1 MSETTNILQ
10 SKAFQPT
17 HSNPSWDRLSL
28 IMPSVYANTMS
39 FYEALQG
46 VIDSVNDT
54 RQDMND
60 LVDWTNE
67 RDDELVQYL
76 NKQIQDF
83 TNANNEFYQKVD
95 NLVQK
100 FITDE
105 TAARE
110 QFEQDITNLVNE
122 YKQYLDEKYA
132 QFTTEITEKFNNL
145 KTQFDAL
152 KTAVDTF
159 MHDMT
164 AAFEAFKQEIR
175 DLVNQYHD
183 ENEQFKTDLEAWKTA
198 TFNYFMGQYDTIKAA
213 LEARLPDIVAE
224 KLPTILADYA
234 GICLYYDPETRKLN
248 VGYAD
253 GLARNGDNKL
263 IATGGGGTGGDTIS
277 AGNGIAITDENGVKR
292 VAVKIGQNL
301 SFSDDGTLNATGG
314 GDTVTAGVGIEVTDV
329 EGGKQISVKKGSATE
344 LGAYKVGSGLEV
356 SEDGTLNA
364 TGGEEVPIATADTV
378 GIVKTGDKTKTG
390 LTISA
395 DGTISINQWTP
406 IDVTKDFEFFDEN
419 MTNVAP
425 LWTLDMHYQPKHIS
439 EAKTLYVRMSQH
451 AIDTLGIPTNASI
464 VNWTPDEAWTYDTT
478 PLIQSIS
485 TDNLL
490 SNSTFKVTISSA
502 HGGSSCTRNGTGTI
516 QFSWQGK
523 ENVSTLQ
530 FKVIKSEMKL
540 DPVHPIS
547 LDGTPI
553 ANNDTFRINVNNWEK
568 DLYITFNM
576 VDGTSISS
584 PTNIRGG
591 GYSYANEGK
600 FEVTNYCMGT
610 AYGTTPNISAD
621 NIADGQVILYIVPDA
636 LGINTKNSLEP
647 VVTFNVEYDA
657 QAIFDTWSIKL
668 SSDTLVN
675 FGSTGIIQINNGVY
689 RGQALVVTV
698 DDEHIL
704 GIDRYNGKSTTMTR
718 GSSKVLYPNRNG
730 TATITVTTPYVS
742 TLNLTKT
749 VTVTENDE
757 MKPHIKVTT
766 NSTQVGDTSR
776 DIANPATVDVGN
788 LAKFSKSQGIIT
800 LWLSNEPSSNY
811 IFINK
816 YTGIIYLND
825 TAIVQQGDGSG
836 AAGGQYGYDFSTATV
851 GDKLKIKY
859 SGNEWR
865 GAYEVIF
872 GEVVE

>member
-1 MSETTNILQ
+1 MMSETTNILQ
-10 SKAFQPT
+10 PKAFQPT

-28 IMPSVYANTMS
+28 ILPSVYANTMS

-54 RQDMND
+54 RQDMNE

-76 NKQIQDF
+76 NRQIEDF

-95 NLVQK
+95 NLVKK

-132 QFTTEITEKFNNL
+132 QFTAEITEKFNTL
-145 KTQFDAL
+145 KNQFDAL

-175 DLVNQYHD
+175 DLIKQYHD
-183 ENEQFKTDLEAWKTA
+183 ENEQFKADLEAWKTA
-198 TFNYFMGQYDTIKAA
+198 TFNYFMGQYDTIKTA

-263 IATGGGGTGGDTIS
+263 IATGGGGAGGDTIS
-277 AGNGIAITDENGVKR
+277 AGNGIAITDVDGTKR
-292 VAVKIGQNL
+292 IAVKIGQNL
-301 SFSDDGTLNATGG
+301 SFS
-314 GDTVTAGVGIEVTDV
+314 
-329 EGGKQISVKKGSATE
+329 
-344 LGAYKVGSGLEV
+344 
-356 SEDGTLNA
+356 EDGTLNA
-364 TGGEEVPIATADTV
+364 TGGAEVPIATANTV

-390 LTISA
+390 LTIAA
-395 DGTISINQWTP
+395 DGTISINKWTP
-406 IDVTKDFEFFDEN
+406 IDVTKDFEFFDSN

-425 LWTLDMHYQPKHIS
+425 LWTLDMHYQPNNDS
-439 EAKTLYVRMSQH
+439 ENKTLYVRMSQD
-451 AIDTLGIPTNASI
+451 AINTLGIPTNASI
-464 VNWTPDEAWTYDTT
+464 INWTPDEAWSYDTT

-485 TDNLL
+485 TSGLL
-490 SNSTFKVTISSA
+490 SNSTFKVTISSPNN
-502 HGGSSCTRNGTGTI
+502 GGTCLRNGTGTI

-547 LDGTPI
+547 IGGTPI
-553 ANNDTFRINVNNWEK
+553 ADNDTFKFNVNNWQK
-568 DLYITFNM
+568 DLRISFNM
-576 VDGTSISS
+576 ADGTSISNWDYID
-584 PTNIRGG
+584 TNKNSWGSESDFQITNDCMYQGT
-591 GYSYANEGK
+591 NEYITGK
-600 FEVTNYCMGT
+600 
-610 AYGTTPNISAD
+610 
-621 NIADGQVILYIVPDA
+621 NIANGQVTFLVIPDA
-636 LGINTKNSLEP
+636 LGINTSSVLEQI
-647 VVTFNVEYDA
+647 VVFNVEYDA
-657 QAIFDTWSIKL
+657 QEIFNTWSISL
-668 SSDTLVN
+668 ASDTLVN
-675 FGSTGIIQINNGVY
+675 FGATGIIQLNIGKYNGA
-689 RGQALVVTV
+689 QLVVTV

-704 GIDRYNGKSTTMTR
+704 GIDRYNGKSTTMGR
-718 GSSKVLYPNRNG
+718 GSSKALYPNRNG

-742 TLNLTKT
+742 TLNMTKT

-757 MKPHIKVTT
+757 MKPHIKITT
-766 NSTQVGDTSR
+766 DSTQVGDTSR

-788 LAKFSKSQGIIT
+788 LAKFSKSQGMIT
-800 LWLSNEPSSNY
+800 FWTSGVPQNSYFSNGYSAVLKIGSTVTRN
-811 IFINK
+811 FA
-816 YTGIIYLND
+816 TGEMF
-825 TAIVQQGDGSG
+825 S
-836 AAGGQYGYDFSTATV
+836 YDFSGYTV
-851 GDKLKIKY
+851 GDKLTIQY
-859 SGNEWR
+859 QGNEWR
-865 GAYEVIF
+865 GAYELIF

>member
-1 MSETTNILQ
+1 MMSETTNILQ
-10 SKAFQPT
+10 PKAFQPT

-28 IMPSVYANTMS
+28 ILPSVYANTMS

-67 RDDELVQYL
+67 RDDELVKYL

-132 QFTTEITEKFNNL
+132 QFTAEITEKFNTL
-145 KTQFDAL
+145 KNQFDAL

-175 DLVNQYHD
+175 DLINQYHD

-224 KLPTILADYA
+224 KLPSILAEYA

-277 AGNGIAITDENGVKR
+277 AGNGIEITDADGTKR

-314 GDTVTAGVGIEVTDV
+314 A
-329 EGGKQISVKKGSATE
+329 
-344 LGAYKVGSGLEV
+344 
-356 SEDGTLNA
+356 
-364 TGGEEVPIATADTV
+364 EVPIATADTV

-406 IDVTKDFEFFDEN
+406 IDVTKDFEFFDKN

-425 LWTLDMHYQPKHIS
+425 LWTLDMHYQPRNRD
-439 EAKTLYVRMSQH
+439 EDKTLYVRMSQN

-464 VNWTPDEAWTYDTT
+464 INWTPDEAWSYDTA
-478 PLIQSIS
+478 PSIQSIS
-485 TDNLL
+485 TSGLL
-490 SNSTFKVTISSA
+490 SNSTFKVTISSTQ
-502 HGGSSCTRNGTGTI
+502 GSKCSRNGTGTI

-547 LDGTPI
+547 IDGTPI
-553 ANNDTFRINVNNWEK
+553 ADNDTFRINANNWQK
-568 DLYITFNM
+568 TMYISFNM
-576 VDGTSISS
+576 ADGTSISNWDYID
-584 PTNIRGG
+584 TNENVWR
-591 GYSYANEGK
+591 NESD
-600 FEVTNYCMGT
+600 FQITNSCVYQSNN
-610 AYGTTPNISAD
+610 YYINSK
-621 NIADGQVILYIVPDA
+621 NIANGQVIFYVIPDA
-636 LGINTKNSLEP
+636 LGINTSSVLEQI
-647 VVTFNVEYDA
+647 VTFNVEYDA
-657 QAIFDTWSIKL
+657 QEIFNTWSINL

-675 FGSTGIIQINNGVY
+675 FGATGIIQLNAGTYNGE
-689 RGQALVVTV
+689 QLVVTV

-704 GIDRYNGKSTTMTR
+704 GIDRYNGKSTTMAR
-718 GSSKVLYPNRNG
+718 GSSKALYPNRNG

-742 TLNLTKT
+742 TLNMTKT

-788 LAKFSKSQGIIT
+788 LAKFSKSQGVIT
-800 LWLSNEPSSNY
+800 FWLSNMPQSNY
-811 IFINK
+811 IGYYR
-816 YTGIIYLND
+816 YTDIIFLND
-825 TAIVQQGDGSG
+825 RSIINSGDGGTPSV
-836 AAGGQYGYDFSTATV
+836 ASYDFTNATV
-851 GDKLKIKY
+851 GDKLKIKWY
-859 SGNEWR
+859 GNDWC
-865 GAYEVIF
+865 GAYELIF

>member
-1 MSETTNILQ
+1 MMSETTNILQ
-10 SKAFQPT
+10 PKAFQPT

-28 IMPSVYANTMS
+28 ILPSVYANTMS

-67 RDDELVQYL
+67 RDDELVKYL

-132 QFTTEITEKFNNL
+132 QFTAEITEKFNTL
-145 KTQFDAL
+145 KNQFDAL

-175 DLVNQYHD
+175 DLINQYHD

-224 KLPTILADYA
+224 KLPSILAEYA

-277 AGNGIAITDENGVKR
+277 AGNGIAITDADGTKRVAVKIGQNLSFSDDGTLNATGGDTISAGNGIAITDESGVKR

-314 GDTVTAGVGIEVTDV
+314 GA
-329 EGGKQISVKKGSATE
+329 
-344 LGAYKVGSGLEV
+344 
-356 SEDGTLNA
+356 
-364 TGGEEVPIATADTV
+364 EVPIATADTV

-406 IDVTKDFEFFDEN
+406 IDVTKDFEFFDKN

-425 LWTLDMHYQPKHIS
+425 LWTLDMHYQPKNSS
-439 EAKTLYVRMSQH
+439 ENKTLYVRMSQD
-451 AIDTLGIPTNASI
+451 AINTLGIPTNASI
-464 VNWTPDEAWTYDTT
+464 INWTPDEAWTYGTAPD
-478 PLIQSIS
+478 IQSIS
-485 TDNLL
+485 TSGLL
-490 SNSTFKVTISSA
+490 SNSTFKVTISSNQ
-502 HGGSSCTRNGTGTI
+502 GTSCLRNGTGTI

-530 FKVIKSEMKL
+530 FKVIKSEFKL

-547 LDGTPI
+547 IDRTPI
-553 ANNDTFRINVNNWEK
+553 ANNDTFKFNLNNWNK
-568 DLYITFNM
+568 NITISFNM
-576 VDGTSISS
+576 ADGTSVSNYDYIQ
-584 PTNIRGG
+584 GG
-591 GYSYANEGK
+591 GYANSNEGK
-600 FEVTNYCMGT
+600 FEITNDCATAQYSSLHFGT
-610 AYGTTPNISAD
+610 K
-621 NIADGQVILYIVPDA
+621 NIANGQVTFQVISDA
-636 LGINTKNSLEP
+636 LGINTSSARESI
-647 VVTFNVEYDA
+647 VTFNVEYDA
-657 QAIFDTWSIKL
+657 QEIFDTWSINL

-675 FGSTGIIQINNGVY
+675 FGATGIIQLNVGTYNGA
-689 RGQALVVTV
+689 QLVVTV

-704 GIDRYNGKSTTMTR
+704 GIDRYNGKSTTIAR
-718 GSSKVLYPNRNG
+718 GSSKALYPNRNG

-742 TLNLTKT
+742 TLNMTKT
-749 VTVTENDE
+749 VTVTNNDE

-788 LAKFSKSQGIIT
+788 LAKFSKSQGVIT
-800 LWLSNEPSSNY
+800 FWLSNMPQSNY
-811 IFINK
+811 IGYGK
-816 YTGIIYLND
+816 YPQIIFLND
-825 TAIVQQGDGSG
+825 TSIIGSE
-836 AAGGQYGYDFSTATV
+836 AGTPSVATYDFTNATV
-851 GDKLKIKY
+851 GDKLKIKWY
-859 SGNEWR
+859 GNDWC
-865 GAYEVIF
+865 GAYELIF

>member
-1 MSETTNILQ
+1 MMSETTNILQ
-10 SKAFQPT
+10 PKAFQPT

-67 RDDELVQYL
+67 RDDELVKYL

-132 QFTTEITEKFNNL
+132 QFTAEITEKFNTL
-145 KTQFDAL
+145 KNQFDAL

-277 AGNGIAITDENGVKR
+277 AGNGIEITDENGVKR

-301 SFSDDGTLNATGG
+301 SFS
-314 GDTVTAGVGIEVTDV
+314 
-329 EGGKQISVKKGSATE
+329 
-344 LGAYKVGSGLEV
+344 
-356 SEDGTLNA
+356 EDGTLNA
-364 TGGEEVPIATADTV
+364 TGGAEVPIATADTV
-378 GIVKTGDKTKTG
+378 GLVKTGDKNKTG
-390 LTISA
+390 LTIAA
-395 DGTISINQWTP
+395 DGTLSINQWTP
-406 IDVTKDFEFFDEN
+406 IDVNKDFEFFDNN

-425 LWTLDMHYQPKHIS
+425 LWTLDMHYQPRNSS
-439 EAKTLYVRMSQH
+439 ENKTLYVRMSQH

-464 VNWTPDEAWTYDTT
+464 INWTPDEAWSYDST

-485 TDNLL
+485 TSGLL
-490 SNSTFKVTISSA
+490 SNSTFKVTISSTQ
-502 HGGSSCTRNGTGTI
+502 GSKCTRNGTGTI

-540 DPVHPIS
+540 DPLHPIS

-553 ANNDTFRINVNNWEK
+553 ANNDTFRINVNNWQK

-576 VDGTSISS
+576 VDGTSISNIS
-584 PTNIRGG
+584 DIRGG
-591 GYSYANEGK
+591 GYSIADEGK
-600 FEVTNYCMGT
+600 FEVTNGCMET
-610 AYGTTPNISAD
+610 AYGTTPNISTD
-621 NIADGQVILYIVPDA
+621 NIANGQVTFYVKPDA
-636 LGINTKNSLEP
+636 LGINNKSVLEQISI
-647 VVTFNVEYDA
+647 FNIEYDA

-675 FGSTGIIQINNGVY
+675 FGATGIIQLNIGRY
-689 RGQALVVTV
+689 DGEQLVVTV

-704 GIDRYNGKSTTMTR
+704 GIDRYNGKSVTISR
-718 GSSKVLYPNRNG
+718 GSSKALYPNRNG

-788 LAKFSKSQGIIT
+788 LAKFSKSQGLIT
-800 LWLSNEPSSNY
+800 FWTTGDPLNY
-811 IFINK
+811 IGSTFDSGLMIGNTTISRWQD
-816 YTGIIYLND
+816 YTKQTLH
-825 TAIVQQGDGSG
+825 
-836 AAGGQYGYDFSTATV
+836 YDFTNTEV
-851 GDKLKIKY
+851 GTKISVEF
-859 SGNEWR
+859 SGNQWR
-865 GAYEVIF
+865 GAYKVIF

>member
-1 MSETTNILQ
+1 MMSETTNILQ
-10 SKAFQPT
+10 PKAFQPT

-28 IMPSVYANTMS
+28 ILPSVYANTMS

-67 RDDELVQYL
+67 RDDELVKYL

-100 FITDE
+100 FIEDE

-132 QFTTEITEKFNNL
+132 QFTAEITEKFNTL
-145 KTQFDAL
+145 KNQFDAL

-175 DLVNQYHD
+175 DLIKQYHD

-263 IATGGGGTGGDTIS
+263 IATGGGGAGGDTIS
-277 AGNGIAITDENGVKR
+277 AGNGIEITDENGVKR

-301 SFSDDGTLNATGG
+301 SFSEDGTLNATGG
-314 GDTVTAGVGIEVTDV
+314 G
-329 EGGKQISVKKGSATE
+329 
-344 LGAYKVGSGLEV
+344 GA
-356 SEDGTLNA
+356 
-364 TGGEEVPIATADTV
+364 EVPIATADTV

-406 IDVTKDFEFFDEN
+406 IDVTKDFEFFDKN

-425 LWTLDMHYQPKHIS
+425 LWTLDMHYQPRNS
-439 EAKTLYVRMSQH
+439 DENKTLYVRMSQN

-464 VNWTPDEAWTYDTT
+464 INWTPDEAWSYDTT
-478 PLIQSIS
+478 PIVQSIS
-485 TDNLL
+485 TSGLL
-490 SNSTFKVTISSA
+490 SNSTFKVTISST
-502 HGGSSCTRNGTGTI
+502 HGSKCTRNGTGTI

-547 LDGTPI
+547 IDGTPI
-553 ANNDTFRINVNNWEK
+553 ADNDTFRINANNWQK
-568 DLYITFNM
+568 DLRISFNM
-576 VDGTSISS
+576 VDGTSISNWDYID
-584 PTNIRGG
+584 TNKNAWLSESRIEITNDCIYQG
-591 GYSYANEGK
+591 
-600 FEVTNYCMGT
+600 TNY
-610 AYGTTPNISAD
+610 YINSKNIV
-621 NIADGQVILYIVPDA
+621 NGQVTFQVIPDV
-636 LGINTKNSLEP
+636 LGINTSSVLEQISI
-647 VVTFNVEYDA
+647 FNVEYDA
-657 QAIFDTWSIKL
+657 QEIFNTWSINL

-675 FGSTGIIQINNGVY
+675 FGATGIIQINSGKYNGA
-689 RGQALVVTV
+689 QLVVTV

-704 GIDRYNGKSTTMTR
+704 GIDRYNGKSTTMAR
-718 GSSKVLYPNRNG
+718 GSSKALYPNRNG

-742 TLNLTKT
+742 TLNMTKT
-749 VTVTENDE
+749 VTVTNNDE

-766 NSTQVGDTSR
+766 DSTQVGDTSR
-776 DIANPATVDVGN
+776 DIANPATVDAGN

-800 LWLSNEPSSNY
+800 LWLYNEPSSNY
-811 IFINK
+811 IFMNK

-836 AAGGQYGYDFSTATV
+836 PVGGQYGHDFSTATV

>member
-76 NKQIQDF
+76 NKQIEDF

-100 FITDE
+100 FIADE

-132 QFTTEITEKFNNL
+132 QFTAEITEKFNTL
-145 KTQFDAL
+145 KNQFDAL

-183 ENEQFKTDLEAWKTA
+183 ENEQFKADLEAWKTA

-263 IATGGGGTGGDTIS
+263 IATGGGGTGGDSVS
-277 AGNGIAITDENGVKR
+277 AGNGIEITDENGVKR

-301 SFSDDGTLNATGG
+301 SFS
-314 GDTVTAGVGIEVTDV
+314 
-329 EGGKQISVKKGSATE
+329 
-344 LGAYKVGSGLEV
+344 
-356 SEDGTLNA
+356 EDGTLNA
-364 TGGEEVPIATADTV
+364 TGGTEVPIATADTV

-406 IDVTKDFEFFDEN
+406 IDVTKDFEFFDSN

-425 LWTLDMHYQPKHIS
+425 LWTLDMHYQPKNS
-439 EAKTLYVRMSQH
+439 NENKTLYVRMSQN

-464 VNWTPDEAWTYDTT
+464 INWTPDEAWTYNTT
-478 PLIQSIS
+478 PRIQSIS

-490 SNSTFKVTISSA
+490 SNSTFKVTISSPV
-502 HGGSSCTRNGTGTI
+502 GGLGNGACLRNGTGTI

-547 LDGTPI
+547 IGGTPVG
-553 ANNDTFRINVNNWEK
+553 NNDTFKFNVNNWDK
-568 DLYITFNM
+568 SLMISFNM
-576 VDGTSISS
+576 TDGTSISD
-584 PTNIRGG
+584 TNNIRDG
-591 GYSYANEGK
+591 GYNYSNEYK
-600 FEVTNYCMGT
+600 TEITNQCSQAGYSGIPT
-610 AYGTTPNISAD
+610 IQSN
-621 NIADGQVILYIVPDA
+621 NIANGQVTIYVIPDG
-636 LGINTKNSLEP
+636 LGISTSSSQMPLI
-647 VVTFNVEYDA
+647 TFNVEYDA
-657 QAIFDTWSIKL
+657 QEIFNTWSIKL

-675 FGSTGIIQINNGVY
+675 FGATGIIQLNTGRYNGTK
-689 RGQALVVTV
+689 LVVTV

-704 GIDRYNGKSTTMTR
+704 GIGRYNGQSTTMSR
-718 GSSKVLYPNRNG
+718 GDSKALYPNRNG

-742 TLNLTKT
+742 TLNMTKT
-749 VTVTENDE
+749 VTVTENNE

-766 NSTQVGDTSR
+766 DSTQVGDTSR

-800 LWLSNEPSSNY
+800 LWLYNEPSSNY
-811 IFINK
+811 IFMNK

-825 TAIVQQGDGSG
+825 RAIVQQGEGSG
-836 AAGGQYGYDFSTATV
+836 PVGGQYGYDFSTATV

-859 SGNEWR
+859 AGNEWR
-865 GAYEVIF
+865 GAYEIIF

>member
-1 MSETTNILQ
+1 MMSETTNILQ
-10 SKAFQPT
+10 PKAFQPT

-28 IMPSVYANTMS
+28 ILPSVYANTMS

-54 RQDMND
+54 RQDMNE

-67 RDDELVQYL
+67 RDDELVKYL
-76 NKQIQDF
+76 NKQIEDF

-132 QFTTEITEKFNNL
+132 QFTAEITEKFNTL
-145 KTQFDAL
+145 KNQFDAL

-183 ENEQFKTDLEAWKTA
+183 ENEQFKSDLEAWKTA
-198 TFNYFMGQYDTIKAA
+198 TFNYFMGQYDTIKTA

-263 IATGGGGTGGDTIS
+263 IATGGGGAGGDTIS

-301 SFSDDGTLNATGG
+301 NF
-314 GDTVTAGVGIEVTDV
+314 
-329 EGGKQISVKKGSATE
+329 
-344 LGAYKVGSGLEV
+344 

-364 TGGEEVPIATADTV
+364 TGGAEVPIATADTV
-378 GIVKTGDKTKTG
+378 GIVKTGDKNKTG
-390 LTISA
+390 LTIAA
-395 DGTISINQWTP
+395 DGTLSINQWTP
-406 IDVTKDFEFFDEN
+406 IDVNKDFEFFDSN

-425 LWTLDMHYQPKHIS
+425 LWTLDMHYQPRNND
-439 EAKTLYVRMSQH
+439 ENKTLYVRMSQD
-451 AIDTLGIPTNASI
+451 AINTLGIPTNASI
-464 VNWTPDEAWTYDTT
+464 INWTPDEAWNYTTT
-478 PLIQSIS
+478 PVVQNIK

-490 SNSTFKVTISSA
+490 SNSTFKVTISSPSS
-502 HGGSSCTRNGTGTI
+502 GGNTLRNGTGTI

-547 LDGTPI
+547 IDGTPI
-553 ANNDTFRINVNNWEK
+553 ANNDTFRINANNWQK
-568 DLYITFNM
+568 DFYITFNM
-576 VDGTSISS
+576 VDGTSISN
-584 PTNIRGG
+584 TTHIRAG
-591 GYSYANEGK
+591 GYSYAQEGK
-600 FEVTNYCMGT
+600 FEVTNSCMKT
-610 AYGTTPNISAD
+610 AYGTTPNISTGD
-621 NIADGQVILYIVPDA
+621 IANGQVILYIVPDA
-636 LGINTKNSLEP
+636 LGINTSSSQEQI
-647 VVTFNVEYDA
+647 VIFNIEYDT
-657 QAIFDTWSIKL
+657 QEIFNTWSIKL
-668 SSDTLVN
+668 SSDTLIN
-675 FGSTGIIQINNGVY
+675 FGTTGLIQLDIGKY
-689 RGQALVVTV
+689 MGAQLVVTV

-704 GIDRYNGKSTTMTR
+704 GIDRYNGKSTTMAR
-718 GSSKVLYPNRNG
+718 GSSKALYPNRNG

-742 TLNLTKT
+742 TLNMTKT
-749 VTVTENDE
+749 VTVTNNEE
-757 MKPHIKVTT
+757 MKPHVKITT
-766 NSTQVGDTSR
+766 DSTQVGDTSR

-800 LWLSNEPSSNY
+800 FWTSPLPQNNY
-811 IFINK
+811 FQDSDNSTLKI
-816 YTGIIYLND
+816 
-825 TAIVQQGDGSG
+825 GSTVNRRFNG
-836 AAGGQYGYDFSTATV
+836 RVNITMSYDFSTFNV
-851 GDKLKIKY
+851 GDKLSIHYK
-859 SGNEWR
+859 GNEWR
-865 GAYEVIF
+865 GAYEIIF

>member
-1 MSETTNILQ
+1 MSETKNILQ

-60 LVDWTNE
+60 LVDWTNQ

-76 NKQIQDF
+76 NKQIEDF

-132 QFTTEITEKFNNL
+132 QFTAEITEKFNNL

-198 TFNYFMGQYDTIKAA
+198 TFNYFMGQYDTIKTA

-263 IATGGGGTGGDTIS
+263 IATGSGGTGGDTIS
-277 AGNGIAITDENGVKR
+277 AGNGIEITDENGVKR

-301 SFSDDGTLNATGG
+301 SFS
-314 GDTVTAGVGIEVTDV
+314 
-329 EGGKQISVKKGSATE
+329 
-344 LGAYKVGSGLEV
+344 
-356 SEDGTLNA
+356 EDGTLNA
-364 TGGEEVPIATADTV
+364 TGGAEVPIATADTV
-378 GIVKTGDKTKTG
+378 GLVKTGDKNKTG

-406 IDVTKDFEFFDEN
+406 IDVIKDFEFFDSN

-425 LWTLDMHYQPKHIS
+425 LWTLDMHYQPKNKS
-439 EAKTLYVRMSQH
+439 ENKTLYVRMSQH

-464 VNWTPDEAWTYDTT
+464 INWTPDEAWAYDTT

-485 TDNLL
+485 TSGLL
-490 SNSTFKVTISSA
+490 SNSTFKVTVESTD
-502 HGGSSCTRNGTGTI
+502 GSKCTRNGTGTI

-547 LDGTPI
+547 IDGTPI
-553 ANNDTFRINVNNWEK
+553 ANNDTFRINANNWQK
-568 DLYITFNM
+568 DLRISFNM
-576 VDGTSISS
+576 TDGTSISNWDYIDNNKNAWNTES
-584 PTNIRGG
+584 RIEITNDCA
-591 GYSYANEGK
+591 YQD
-600 FEVTNYCMGT
+600 TNDYIT
-610 AYGTTPNISAD
+610 SK
-621 NIADGQVILYIVPDA
+621 NIANGQVIFSVIPDA
-636 LGINTKNSLEP
+636 LGINTTNTLEQII
-647 VVTFNVEYDA
+647 TFNVEYDA
-657 QAIFDTWSIKL
+657 QEIFNTWSIKL

-675 FGSTGIIQINNGVY
+675 FGATGLIQIDNGRY
-689 RGQALVVTV
+689 NGQALVVTV

-718 GSSKVLYPNRNG
+718 GSSKALYPNRNG

-742 TLNLTKT
+742 TLNMTKT
-749 VTVTENDE
+749 VTVTNNDE
-757 MKPHIKVTT
+757 MKPHYKITT
-766 NSTQVGDTSR
+766 DSTQVGDTSR
-776 DIANPATVDVGN
+776 DVANPATVDVGN
-788 LAKFSKSQGIIT
+788 LAKFSKAQGMIT
-800 LWLSNEPSSNY
+800 FWTTAVPSLNY
-811 IFINK
+811 LDVP
-816 YTGIIYLND
+816 GIGRGNTLYVGQTVITRNSTD
-825 TAIVQQGDGSG
+825 TVS
-836 AAGGQYGYDFSTATV
+836 YDFTNIEIGT
-851 GDKLKIKY
+851 KLKLTY
-859 SGNEWR
+859 QGNEWR
-865 GAYEVIF
+865 GAYEIIF

>member
-1 MSETTNILQ
+1 MMSETTNILQ
-10 SKAFQPT
+10 PKAFQPT

-67 RDDELVQYL
+67 RDDELVKYL

-100 FITDE
+100 FISDE

-132 QFTTEITEKFNNL
+132 QFTAEITEKFNTL
-145 KTQFDAL
+145 KNQFDAL

-253 GLARNGDNKL
+253 GLARNGENKL
-263 IATGGGGTGGDTIS
+263 IVTSGGGAGGDSVS
-277 AGNGIAITDENGVKR
+277 AGNGIAITDIEGTKHI
-292 VAVKIGQNL
+292 AVKIGQNL

-314 GDTVTAGVGIEVTDV
+314 DTVSAGNGIAITDENGTKRV
-329 EGGKQISVKKGSATE
+329 AVKIGQNLSF
-344 LGAYKVGSGLEV
+344 

-364 TGGEEVPIATADTV
+364 TGGAEVPIATADTV
-378 GIVKTGDKTKTG
+378 GLVKTGDKTKTG
-390 LTISA
+390 LTIAA

-406 IDVTKDFEFFDEN
+406 IDVTKDFEFFDSN
-419 MTNVAP
+419 MSNVAP
-425 LWTLDMHYQPKHIS
+425 LWTLDMHYQPKHES
-439 EAKTLYVRMSQH
+439 EVKTLYVRMSQN

-464 VNWTPDEAWTYDTT
+464 INWTPDEAWTYNTT
-478 PLIQSIS
+478 PVVQSIS
-485 TDNLL
+485 TSGLL
-490 SNSTFKVTISSA
+490 SNSTFKVTVSST

-547 LDGTPI
+547 LGETPI
-553 ANNDTFRINVNNWEK
+553 ANNDAIKFNVNNWEK
-568 DLYITFNM
+568 DLILSFNM
-576 VDGTSISS
+576 ADGTSIVNIK
-584 PTNIRGG
+584 NIRGG
-591 GYSYANEGK
+591 GYAVAAEGK
-600 FEVTNYCMGT
+600 FDITNDC
-610 AYGTTPNISAD
+610 ADAHYGSETTYFGSK
-621 NIADGQVILYIVPDA
+621 NIANGQVIFSVIPDA
-636 LGINTKNSLEP
+636 LGINTGNALEQIS
-647 VVTFNVEYDA
+647 VFNVQYDA
-657 QAIFDTWSIKL
+657 QEIFNTWSIKL

-675 FGSTGIIQINNGVY
+675 FGSTGIIQLNTGRYI
-689 RGQALVVTV
+689 GQALVVTV

-704 GIDRYNGKSTTMTR
+704 GIDRYNGKSTTMSR
-718 GSSKVLYPNRNG
+718 GSSKALYPNRNG

-742 TLNLTKT
+742 TLNMTKT

-757 MKPHIKVTT
+757 MKPHVKITT
-766 NSTQVGDTSR
+766 DSTQVGDTSR
-776 DIANPATVDVGN
+776 DIANPATVDIGN
-788 LAKFSKSQGIIT
+788 LAKFSKSQGVIT
-800 LWLSNEPSSNY
+800 FWTTGEPVTYISSTFDSGLKIGNTTISRWQDGTRQTLS
-811 IFINK
+811 
-816 YTGIIYLND
+816 
-825 TAIVQQGDGSG
+825 
-836 AAGGQYGYDFSTATV
+836 YDFTNTEV
-851 GDKLKIKY
+851 GTKISVVF

-865 GAYEVIF
+865 GGYNIII

>member
-1 MSETTNILQ
+1 MMSETTNILQ
-10 SKAFQPT
+10 PKAFQPT

-28 IMPSVYANTMS
+28 ILPSVYANTMS

-54 RQDMND
+54 RQDMNE

-67 RDDELVQYL
+67 RDDELVKYL

-100 FITDE
+100 FIEDE

-132 QFTTEITEKFNNL
+132 QFTAEITEKFNTL
-145 KTQFDAL
+145 KNQFDAL

-175 DLVNQYHD
+175 DLIKQYHD

-263 IATGGGGTGGDTIS
+263 IATGGGGAGGDTISAGNGIEITDMNGTKRVAVKIGQNLSFSEDGTLNATGGDSIS
-277 AGNGIAITDENGVKR
+277 AGNGIAITDESGVKR

-314 GDTVTAGVGIEVTDV
+314 A
-329 EGGKQISVKKGSATE
+329 
-344 LGAYKVGSGLEV
+344 
-356 SEDGTLNA
+356 
-364 TGGEEVPIATADTV
+364 EVPIATADTV

-406 IDVTKDFEFFDEN
+406 IDVTKDFEFFDKN
-419 MTNVAP
+419 MNNVAP
-425 LWTLDMHYQPKHIS
+425 LWTLDMHYQPRNDN
-439 EAKTLYVRMSQH
+439 ENKTLYVRMSQN

-464 VNWTPDEAWTYDTT
+464 VNWTPDEAWLYDTA
-478 PLIQSIS
+478 PIVQSIS
-485 TDNLL
+485 TSGLL
-490 SNSTFKVTISSA
+490 SNSTFKVIISCPQ
-502 HGGSSCTRNGTGTI
+502 GSSCIRNGTGTI

-530 FKVIKSEMKL
+530 FKVIKSEFKL

-547 LDGTPI
+547 IDRIPI
-553 ANNDTFRINVNNWEK
+553 ADNDTFKFNANNWNRN
-568 DLYITFNM
+568 LSISYNM
-576 VDGTSISS
+576 ADGTSVSDFDY
-584 PTNIRGG
+584 IRGG
-591 GYSYANEGK
+591 GYAYSSEGR
-600 FEVTNYCMGT
+600 FEITNDCVIAVYSSLSFS
-610 AYGTTPNISAD
+610 PK
-621 NIADGQVILYIVPDA
+621 NIANGQVIFQIIPDA
-636 LGINTKNSLEP
+636 LGINTTNSLETI
-647 VVTFNVEYDA
+647 VTFNVEYDA
-657 QAIFDTWSIKL
+657 QEIFDTWSIKL

-675 FGSTGIIQINNGVY
+675 FGATGIIQLNIGAYNGA
-689 RGQALVVTV
+689 QLIVTV
-698 DDEHIL
+698 DNEHIL
-704 GIDRYNGKSTTMTR
+704 GIDRYNGKSTTISR
-718 GSSKVLYPNRNG
+718 GLSKALYPNRNG

-742 TLNLTKT
+742 TLNMTKT
-749 VTVTENDE
+749 VTVTNNDE

-766 NSTQVGDTSR
+766 DSTQVGDTSR

-800 LWLSNEPSSNY
+800 FWTSPMPQNGYFDDRDSTVLKIGNTVNRQ
-811 IFINK
+811 FNGRVNV
-816 YTGIIYLND
+816 TMN
-825 TAIVQQGDGSG
+825 
-836 AAGGQYGYDFSTATV
+836 YDFSTFTV
-851 GDKLKIKY
+851 GDKLSIKY
-859 SGNEWR
+859 EGNQWR

>member
-1 MSETTNILQ
+1 MMSETTNILQ
-10 SKAFQPT
+10 PKAFQPT

-28 IMPSVYANTMS
+28 ILPSVYANTMS

-67 RDDELVQYL
+67 RDDELVKYL

-132 QFTTEITEKFNNL
+132 QFTAEITEKFNTL
-145 KTQFDAL
+145 KNQFDAL

-175 DLVNQYHD
+175 DLINQYHD

-224 KLPTILADYA
+224 KLPSILAEYA

-277 AGNGIAITDENGVKR
+277 AGNGIEITDADGTKR

-314 GDTVTAGVGIEVTDV
+314 A
-329 EGGKQISVKKGSATE
+329 
-344 LGAYKVGSGLEV
+344 
-356 SEDGTLNA
+356 
-364 TGGEEVPIATADTV
+364 EVPIATADTV

-406 IDVTKDFEFFDEN
+406 IDVTKDFEFFDKN

-425 LWTLDMHYQPKHIS
+425 LWTLDMHYQPKNSS
-439 EAKTLYVRMSQH
+439 ENKTLYVRMSQD
-451 AIDTLGIPTNASI
+451 AINTLGIPTNASI
-464 VNWTPDEAWTYDTT
+464 INWTPDEAWTYETT
-478 PLIQSIS
+478 PRVQSIS
-485 TDNLL
+485 TSGLL
-490 SNSTFKVTISSA
+490 SNSTFKVTISSPQGA
-502 HGGSSCTRNGTGTI
+502 LGDGACMRNGTGTI

-547 LDGTPI
+547 IAGTPI
-553 ANNDTFRINVNNWEK
+553 ADNDTFKFNLNNWQK
-568 DLYITFNM
+568 TIQIAYNM
-576 VDGTSISS
+576 ADGTSISNTKDVNNGNYGS
-584 PTNIRGG
+584 SEIKSETTNQCAQIGTVG
-591 GYSYANEGK
+591 TLSISSNDIAN
-600 FEVTNYCMGT
+600 
-610 AYGTTPNISAD
+610 
-621 NIADGQVILYIVPDA
+621 GQVTIYVIPDA
-636 LGINTKNSLEP
+636 FGINTSSAQEP
-647 VVTFNVEYDA
+647 IVTFNVEYDA
-657 QAIFDTWSIKL
+657 QEIFNTWSINL

-675 FGSTGIIQINNGVY
+675 FGTTGIIQINGGKY
-689 RGQALVVTV
+689 RGSKLVVTV

-704 GIDRYNGKSTTMTR
+704 GIGRYNGKGTSLSS
-718 GSSKVLYPNRNG
+718 GSSLSLYPNRNG

-742 TLNLTKT
+742 TLNMTKT

-788 LAKFSKSQGIIT
+788 LAKFSKSQGVIT
-800 LWLSNEPSSNY
+800 FWLSNMPQSNY
-811 IFINK
+811 IGYYR
-816 YTGIIYLND
+816 YTDIIFLND
-825 TAIVQQGDGSG
+825 RSIINSGDGGTPSV
-836 AAGGQYGYDFSTATV
+836 ASYDFTNATV
-851 GDKLKIKY
+851 GDKLKIKWN
-859 SGNEWR
+859 GNDWC
-865 GAYEVIF
+865 GAYELIF